1 MKKLMD
7 MTPFELGESGKE
19 EAIQYLIM
27 YLSKGKA
34 NDKRLA
40 ASAIGKLA
48 EKYIESCSKAVP
60 FLIENLN
67 DNHGQVRQYTIKAL
81 TKVVVPQSYYS
92 LIKNISEFDSAEYC
106 RRAAAELLDKMNR
119 QTPAAVIHM
128 ERDKALSV
136 AQSFTENFTSR
147 SLRGEENRFIQML
160 NVQCGIKLTEKQK
173 AAVLH
178 NEGPALVLAV
188 PGAGKT
194 TVLLARTANLIINHK
209 VNPASILSITF
220 SRASALDMKNR
231 YYSFFSEITSIGAN
245 FSTIHSFSYELIRKY
260 SIMKNVYYKIIEEGE
275 SSGAKRGIL
284 RGLFK
289 EANGENIDDD
299 ALEDLINSISY
310 VKNMMLNEEEL
321 REYGVT
327 LDINGFSQIFKGYE
341 KIKRANNYIDYDDM
355 LTLAFDILCTDED
368 LLNRYRNLYKY
379 IQIDEGQDTSKIQ
392 HKLIELIAKP
402 KNNVFVVADDDQSIY
417 SFRGA
422 YPKFL
427 LEFDSMYGDTK
438 KYFIEQNFR
447 STPQIVGL
455 ANRFIKSNTERFNK
469 ELHTENRSGDI
480 VKTVKLKDEV
490 EEVDYILRQISE
502 AENKESVILYRNNMA
517 AIKLADELSRRGVSF
532 YIRDYNK
539 FFFKHFIIQDI
550 RSFILFTL
558 DYGDLEAFNRIY
570 YRINSFIAKD
580 TVHQINSRGKGD
592 KDIFALAESLKDLSI
607 NQKGALARFKKI
619 FDFLKL
625 KSPLEFIDYI
635 EKDLA
640 YSKYLKDNCSSMGY
654 SFESLRVILS
664 NLKSLAARC
673 ISFAAFM
680 VRLEELEKVLEE
692 AKYKK
697 GKSNI
702 TLSTIHS
709 SKGLEFYNVFLIDLI
724 DNIMP
729 TRSSIERFELG
740 SLEELEEERRLMY
753 VALTRAKRNLHII
766 TLESKN
772 EETVKPSRFIGEI
785 LKSMGRMG

>member
-1 MKKLMD
+1 MKKLMK
-7 MTPFELGESGKE
+7 MTPYELGESGRK
-19 EAIQYLIM
+19 EAIEYLIM
-27 YLSKGKA
+27 YLSKGRA

-48 EKYIESCSKAVP
+48 ERHKESCNRAVP
-60 FLIENLN
+60 FLIENLS
-67 DNHGQVRQYTIKAL
+67 DSHGQVRQYTIKAL
-81 TKVVVPQSYYS
+81 CKLTVPQRYYS
-92 LIKNISEFDSAEYC
+92 LIKNLSETDKAEYC
-106 RRAAAELLDKMNR
+106 RRAAAELLEKMK
-119 QTPAAVIHM
+119 QHMIKSEAVLTSVKAVTQSSF
-128 ERDKALSV
+128 ETFKDNFSETKFRDK
-136 AQSFTENFTSR
+136 ENK
-147 SLRGEENRFIQML
+147 FIEML
-160 NVQCGIKLTEKQK
+160 NRQCGIKLTEKQK

-178 NEGPALVLAV
+178 KDGPALVLAV

-194 TVLLARTANLIINHK
+194 TVLLARTANLIINHR

-231 YYSFFSEITSIGAN
+231 YYNFFREITSIGAN

-260 SIMKNVYYKIIEEGE
+260 SIMNNISYKIIEEGE
-275 SSGAKRGIL
+275 NKGLKREIL
-284 RGLFK
+284 RTLFK
-289 EANGENIDDD
+289 EHNGENMDDD
-299 ALEDLINSISY
+299 ALEDLSNSIGY
-310 VKNMMLNEEEL
+310 VKNMMLNPHEIV
-321 REYGVT
+321 EYSNT
-327 LDINGFSQIFKGYE
+327 LDIKCFVQIFNAYE
-341 KIKRANNYIDYDDM
+341 KIKRSNNFIDYDDM
-355 LTLAFDILCTDED
+355 LTLAYEILKKDEE
-368 LLNRYRNLYKY
+368 LLSRYRNLYNY

-392 HKLIELIAKP
+392 HKLIEIIANP
-402 KNNVFVVADDDQSIY
+402 QNNVFVVADDDQSIY

-427 LEFDSMYGDTK
+427 LEFDKMYGNTK

-469 ELHTENRSGDI
+469 ELHTENRSGDR
-480 VKTVKLKDEV
+480 VKTVKLKDEI
-490 EEVDYILRQISE
+490 EEVDYILSQISS
-502 AENKESVILYRNNMA
+502 AENKESAILYRNNMA

-550 RSFILFTL
+550 RSFIMFTL
-558 DYGDLEAFNRIY
+558 DYSDREVFSRIY
-570 YRINSFIAKD
+570 YRINSYVSKD
-580 TVHQINSRGKGD
+580 TINYILTNSSSVM
-592 KDIFALAESLKDLSI
+592 DIFTAAETLKEISSH
-607 NQKGALARFKKI
+607 QKGALGRLKKI

-625 KSPLEFIDYI
+625 KSPVDFIDYL

-640 YSKYLKDNCSSMGY
+640 YCRYLKENCVNMGY
-654 SFESLRVILS
+654 SYDSLRVILS
-664 NLKSLAARC
+664 NLKALAARC
-673 ISFAAFM
+673 NSLAAFM
-680 VRLEELEKVLEE
+680 VRLEKLEKVMEE

-697 GKSNI
+697 GKSDI

-729 TRSSIERFELG
+729 TRSSIERYEMG
-740 SLEELEEERRLMY
+740 SFGELEEERRLMY

-772 EETVKPSRFIGEI
+772 EEVVKPSRFIGEI
-785 LKSMGRMG
+785 LNSM